1 MRDRAAEIRETG
13 AEIAV
18 VGNGSRYFAMIFRE
32 DLGVDFPIFIDPDL
46 RAYRAAGLRRGF
58 MELLSPRLITNG
70 VRALAKGS
78 RQKGVQGDAFQL
90 GGSFVIRRGGGVAFA
105 HRSREAGDHAD
116 LDRLIAALR

>member
-1 MRDRAAEIRETG
+1 MVADA
-13 AEIAV
+13 
-18 VGNGSRYFAMIFRE
+18 SRKYATIFR
-32 DLGVDFPIFIDPDL
+32 DDRGVDFPIFIDPDL

-58 MELLSPRLITNG
+58 LELLSPRLITNG
-70 VRALAKGS
+70 VRAFSSGS

-116 LDRLIAALR
+116 LDRLIASLR

>member
-1 MRDRAAEIRETG
+1 M
-13 AEIAV
+13 
-18 VGNGSRYFAMIFRE
+18 VGNGSRYFATIFRE
-32 DLGVDFPIFIDPDL
+32 DLGVDFPIFI
-46 RAYRAAGLRRGF
+46 
-58 MELLSPRLITNG
+58 ELLSPRLITNG

-116 LDRLIAALR
+116 LDRLIASLR